1 MGVCTNKVIIL
12 LSDKRSG
19 STFFQEMLK
28 GRNEISSVKFTPHS
42 NGETHFWT
50 MAATILDDDKMNKQ
64 TIFNKYNGYGNVSVT
79 RTLLNRLLLE
89 NGVELDREILT
100 VEDIFYYWEKLIE
113 SVNSLFFFEKS
124 PQLIASFPAVLL
136 LVKWLKITQKEVF
149 IYGLVRNP
157 FAVMNSAYEL
167 FGTNPELRQFGWLD
181 AYRNL
186 FFIKGLLDEHAVEI
200 IRYEDLVDEP
210 ALIFGQI
217 SSRLGIDVWDSK
229 SFKSIRP
236 DSVNRWQNSS
246 LLNNGLNMYVE
257 ILANFVGYHN
267 HIGSGDSEIKDLKKF
282 GKFNRFK
289 RYVKAIKSKVYYRYI
304 KNVKLA
310 FDEFKKNNT
319 GNSS

>member
-1 MGVCTNKVIIL
+1 
-12 LSDKRSG
+12 
-19 STFFQEMLK
+19 
-28 GRNEISSVKFTPHS
+28 
-42 NGETHFWT
+42 
-50 MAATILDDDKMNKQ
+50 
-64 TIFNKYNGYGNVSVT
+64 
-79 RTLLNRLLLE
+79 
-89 NGVELDREILT
+89 
-100 VEDIFYYWEKLIE
+100 
-113 SVNSLFFFEKS
+113 
-124 PQLIASFPAVLL
+124 
-136 LVKWLKITQKEVF
+136 
-149 IYGLVRNP
+149 
-157 FAVMNSAYEL
+157 MNSAYEL

-200 IRYEDLVDEP
+200 IRYEDLVHEP